1 MAIDGVNS
9 QNEVRKPV
17 VGGGASPQNAEAA
30 PANVDLKDAKAKTSE
45 AAFEKSGLSIS
56 KEDVKQDQDG
66 IRTSAATKERVAE
79 TYNEYAK
86 KIYNTCAGAPPELKA
101 IAQQYIA
108 ELPKSSRR
116 ADLQAYKAQ
125 CETKLEGFRG
135 AVRDAGLGQYLQAM
149 ELSNEVRHGLTST
162 QLEQSTKDIKNTIVD
177 AKEAVVER
185 VDENTTEIKSS
196 IHKAEVNI
204 KKNTNRQVGYAVRNI
219 NRNTRAAVAQG
230 TADNLQNLRA
240 AVGLTPDNQKA
251 VGKAQRFTDGTSI
264 DYENTVNGH
273 TTAETDRGVSENLKN
288 QRALHGV
295 DEKNKP
301 LKPGTT
307 AKTTDGE
314 TIKQEDTTLGRVD
327 AKTKEIKE
335 HVSKKTDEVKK
346 HVSKESEK
354 TRLNAQ
360 QLEVLQSKRQAIS
373 DMLGHEERDGMRY
386 WGSALP
392 NTYRDATVKWLG
404 ASADRVFADQELSF
418 KKKEEALD
426 ELNRM
431 VDEELIISDADRA
444 EFEGKYFKDT
454 REHRHL

>member
-30 PANVDLKDAKAKTSE
+30 PANVDLKDAKAQTSE
-45 AAFEKSGLSIS
+45 AAFEKSGLAIS

-86 KIYNTCAGAPPELKA
+86 TIYNTCAGAPPELKA

-125 CETKLEGFRG
+125 CETKLEGFRS

-149 ELSNEVRHGLTST
+149 EVANEARHAFTST
-162 QLEQSTKDIKNTIVD
+162 QLEQSTQDIKNTVVD
-177 AKEAVVER
+177 VGEAVIKHD
-185 VDENTTEIKSS
+185 DENTTEIKSS

-204 KKNTNRQVGYAVRNI
+204 KKNTDRQVGYAIRKI
-219 NRNTRAAVAQG
+219 NKNTNAAVAQG

-251 VGKAQRFTDGTSI
+251 VGKQQRFTDGTII

-295 DEKNKP
+295 GEQNQP

-307 AKTTDGE
+307 AETTDGE
-314 TIKQEDTTLGRVD
+314 TIKQEDTTLGRFD

-335 HVSKKTDEVKK
+335 HVSKEAAT
-346 HVSKESEK
+346 
-354 TRLNAQ
+354 TRLNDQ
-360 QLEVLQSKRQAIS
+360 QLQELQSKRQAIS
-373 DMLGHEERDGMRY
+373 DSLGHEERDGMRY

-392 NTYRDATVKWLG
+392 NTYRDATVKWLEG
-404 ASADRVFADQELSF
+404 SADKVFADQELSF

-431 VDEELIISDADRA
+431 IDEELIISDADRA
-444 EFEGKYFKDT
+444 EFENKYFKDT

>member
-17 VGGGASPQNAEAA
+17 VGGVTSQNEEAT

-149 ELSNEVRHGLTST
+149 ELSNEVRHGLTSV
-162 QLEQSTKDIKNTIVD
+162 QLEKATQDIKNTVVD
-177 AKEAVVER
+177 TGEAVIKNAE
-185 VDENTTEIKSS
+185 EKTTEIKSS

-230 TADNLQNLRA
+230 TADNLQNLRT

-307 AKTTDGE
+307 AETTDGE
-314 TIKQEDTTLGRVD
+314 TIKQEDTTLGRADV
-327 AKTKEIKE
+327 KTKEIKE
-335 HVSKKTDEVKK
+335 HVSKET
-346 HVSKESEK
+346 EK
-354 TRLNAQ
+354 TS
-360 QLEVLQSKRQAIS
+360 LEAKQTAVLQSKRQAIS
-373 DMLGHEERDGMRY
+373 DSLGHEERDGMRY

-392 NTYRDATVKWLG
+392 NTYRDATVKWLES
-404 ASADRVFADQELSF
+404 SADKVFADQELSF

>member
-30 PANVDLKDAKAKTSE
+30 PANVDLKDAKAQTSE
-45 AAFEKSGLSIS
+45 AAFEKSGLAIS

-86 KIYNTCAGAPPELKA
+86 TIYNTCAGAPPELKA

-125 CETKLEGFRG
+125 CETKLEGFRS

-149 ELSNEVRHGLTST
+149 EVANDARYALTSNK
-162 QLEQSTKDIKNTIVD
+162 LDQSTQDIKNTVVD
-177 AKEAVVER
+177 VGEAVIKHA
-185 VDENTTEIKSS
+185 DENTTEIKSS

-204 KKNTNRQVGYAVRNI
+204 KKNTDRQVGYAIRKI
-219 NRNTRAAVAQG
+219 NKNTNAAVAQG

-251 VGKAQRFTDGTSI
+251 VGQAQRFTDGTSI

-295 DEKNKP
+295 DEKNQP

-314 TIKQEDTTLGRVD
+314 TIKQENTTLGRVD
-327 AKTKEIKE
+327 AK
-335 HVSKKTDEVKK
+335 
-346 HVSKESEK
+346 SEK
-354 TRLNAQ
+354 MS
-360 QLEVLQSKRQAIS
+360 LEAKQTAVLQSKRQAIS
-373 DMLGHEERDGMRY
+373 DMLGHE
-386 WGSALP
+386 AVF
-392 NTYRDATVKWLG
+392 YRDKTVKWLG
-404 ASADRVFADQELSF
+404 SSADRVFADQELSF

-426 ELNRM
+426 ELTRM
-431 VDEELIISDADRA
+431 VDEEWVISDADRA
-444 EFEGKYFKDT
+444 EFENKYFKDT